1 MKISELQAGQGNVDI
16 EAEVV
21 EVSAPREFNKF
32 GRNLSVATATIKDDS
47 GTVKMS
53 LWNQDIDKVKA
64 GSRIKVTSGYV
75 NEFQGEKQFTSGKF
89 GKIEVLG
96 EGKSIQAEEKSENFE
111 EERIG

>member
-32 GRNLSVATATIKDDS
+32 GRNLSVATAIIKDDS
-47 GTVKMS
+47 GTMKMS
-53 LWNQDIDKVKA
+53 LWNQDIDKVKQ

-96 EGKSIQAEEKSENFE
+96 EGKPAPKEEIENFE
-111 EERIG
+111 EEKVG